1 LAIVGS
7 GDAVGLVLGR
17 VGRGC
22 GGKVRLGRGKG
33 PAMSAFETE
42 ASEHK
47 LSMRVKA
54 TANVFIKDMK
64 DKKDIEDKSSNYSD
78 ENRLALYW

>member
-1 LAIVGS
+1 
-7 GDAVGLVLGR
+7 
-17 VGRGC
+17 
-22 GGKVRLGRGKG
+22 
-33 PAMSAFETE
+33 MSAFETE